1 MATDRAAA
9 FSDDELERYARH
21 IIMRDIGGQG
31 QKRLK
36 AARVLVVGAGGLGAP
51 AILYLAA
58 AGVGV
63 LGVVDDDEVALSNL
77 QRQVIHRMD
86 GIGTPKVES
95 AAAAITAINP
105 NVDARLHNTRL
116 TPENVAEIIDGYD
129 IVLDG
134 TDNFDARY
142 LVNETC
148 VAGGK
153 TLVAAAIAQWEGQIS
168 VYAPDGPC
176 YACVFPDRP
185 ADGLVPTC
193 AEAGVMGPMAGT
205 VGCMMA
211 TEAIKVITGA
221 GRPLVGRL
229 MIYDALDAGAR
240 VFEAAK
246 DPECAVCGAKG
257 GATS

>member
-1 MATDRAAA
+1 MAA

-21 IIMRDIGGQG
+21 IIMREIGGQG

-36 AARVLVVGAGGLGAP
+36 AARVLVVGAGGLGSP

-58 AGVGV
+58 AGIGT
-63 LGVVDDDEVALSNL
+63 LGIVDDDAVSLSNL

-86 GIGTPKVES
+86 GVGTAKVQS
-95 AAAAITAINP
+95 AASAIAAMNP
-105 NVDARLHNTRL
+105 NVDVRLHDTRL
-116 TPENVAEIIDGYD
+116 TADNAAEIIGGYD
-129 IVLDG
+129 VVLDG

-148 VAGGK
+148 VALGV

-168 VYAPDGPC
+168 VYAPGAPC
-176 YACVFPDRP
+176 YACVFPERP
-185 ADGLVPTC
+185 ADGLVPSC

-205 VGCMMA
+205 IGCMMA

-221 GRPLVGRL
+221 GRPLSGRL

-240 VFEAAK
+240 VFETSAN
-246 DPECAVCGAKG
+246 PECPVCRGEW
-257 GATS
+257 

>member
-1 MATDRAAA
+1 MPSDRGAA

-21 IIMRDIGGQG
+21 IIMREVGGQG

-63 LGVVDDDEVALSNL
+63 LGIVDDDEVSLSNL

-86 GIGTPKVES
+86 GIGAPKVES
-95 AAAAITAINP
+95 AAEVVAAINP
-105 NVDARLHNTRL
+105 NVDVRLHNTRL
-116 TPENVAEIIDGYD
+116 TAANAAEIIGTYD

-142 LVNETC
+142 LINETC
-148 VAGGK
+148 VANGV

-176 YACVFPDRP
+176 YACVFPERP

-205 VGCMMA
+205 IGCMMA

-240 VFEAAK
+240 VFETSQNA
-246 DPECAVCGAKG
+246 DCAVCGGAKG
-257 GATS
+257 

>member
-1 MATDRAAA
+1 MAA

-21 IIMRDIGGQG
+21 IIMREVGGQG

-63 LGVVDDDEVALSNL
+63 LGIVDDDEVSLSNL

-95 AAAAITAINP
+95 AASVVAAINP
-105 NVDARLHNTRL
+105 NVGVRLHNTRL
-116 TPENVAEIIDGYD
+116 TAANAAGIIGDYD

-142 LVNETC
+142 LVNEVC
-148 VAGGK
+148 VANGV

-176 YACVFPDRP
+176 YACVFP
-185 ADGLVPTC
+185 
-193 AEAGVMGPMAGT
+193 AEAGVIRPGWMVWCHRARRQGVMGPMAGT
-205 VGCMMA
+205 VGWSWHDGHRGNQGHHRRGSTSGRA
-211 TEAIKVITGA
+211 TDD
-221 GRPLVGRL
+221 L
-229 MIYDALDAGAR
+229 
-240 VFEAAK
+240 
-246 DPECAVCGAKG
+246 
-257 GATS
+257 